1 LCGCTE
7 RTNNE
12 RIPKQIAIV
21 RMEGSRKRQRPQKR
35 WTNEAEENMKILGIR
50 NWHKMARGLE
60 EWKRTVLESKVHN
73 RM

>member
-1 LCGCTE
+1 M
-7 RTNNE
+7 NNE

-21 RMEGSRKRQRPQKR
+21 RMEGMRKRQRPQKR
-35 WTNEAEENMKILGIR
+35 RTNETEEDLKIMGIR

-60 EWKRTVLESKVHN
+60 EWKRTVLKAKVHN